1 MDKIKTT
8 QDTVTELSDKTAKN
22 KSRSSV
28 ERRSVLDF
36 RKYTKQIW
44 LAGLGAFSRAEEEG
58 NKLFDSLVTV
68 GEELESKTADIA
80 DQTVEKVSEKA
91 KESVTDTKH
100 KVEKLI
106 DNSVHHSL
114 NRIGLVTLKDV
125 QYLERLILQLHAKVD
140 QLTAEQEKMKEELSK
155 KLK

>member
-1 MDKIKTT
+1 MEKKSVNADDLDNESEKKCEKIKA
-8 QDTVTELSDKTAKN
+8 SR
-22 KSRSSV
+22 KSA
-28 ERRSVLDF
+28 LDF

-58 NKLFDSLVTV
+58 NKLFDSLVKV

-91 KESVTDTKH
+91 RESVTDTKD

-125 QYLERLILQLHAKVD
+125 QHLERLILQLHAKVD
-140 QLTAEQEKMKEELSK
+140 ELTLQQEKIQKELSEK
-155 KLK
+155 IHTK